1 MMHCP
6 LCQNA
11 AHARTS
17 RYLSTETKERYHQ
30 CQNINCGCTF
40 ITFETL
46 SRFIVKPGTVDPA
59 PPPPSETNN
68 SNFGFEPASAGF
80 FISVAIAGISAA
92 NLPPSLIK
100 KGLAS
105 RQPLVL

>member
-46 SRFIVKPGTVDPA
+46 SRFIVKPGAIDPA
-59 PPPPSETNN
+59 PPRQK
-68 SNFGFEPASAGF
+68 PATTTLAL
-80 FISVAIAGISAA
+80 
-92 NLPPSLIK
+92 NLI
-100 KGLAS
+100 
-105 RQPLVL
+105 RQVFLYL